1 MMPTPSPIE
10 PSPTAN
16 PPQPDQV
23 QTCLSITRDVW
34 KNLLSVPRNFSIV
47 WRNLSNREKF
57 FLVGAPIAYGAYKS
71 SELFSPNIDQEARN
85 NSVNY
90 LIPLGITIGTTIP
103 VLVAV
108 ALWKAYQLRQQLSN
122 NSSAI
127 SSSTPEQIPTS
138 ISIEMNQLEAQ
149 PPYNQPLD
157 QNPSPQLTQ
166 DSSSPMFQSSDQH
179 IGMLNNAPQVE
190 NLNHHRPI
198 EAVSDTRRPSPRA
211 SLHPT
216 RYNQPMGVVDSM
228 IINV

>member
-1 MMPTPSPIE
+1 MPTPSPIE

-23 QTCLSITRDVW
+23 QTCLSITRDVC

-57 FLVGAPIAYGAYKS
+57 FLVGAPIAYGTYKS
-71 SELFSPNIDQEARN
+71 SELFSANIDQEARN
-85 NSVNY
+85 NQINY
-90 LIPLGITIGTTIP
+90 LIPLGITIGATIP
-103 VLVAV
+103 VLAAA
-108 ALWKAYQLRQQLSN
+108 ALWNAYQLRQRLSN

-127 SSSTPEQIPTS
+127 SSSTPEEIPTS
-138 ISIEMNQLEAQ
+138 ISIEMSQLEEQ

-157 QNPSPQLTQ
+157 QNPPPQLTQ
-166 DSSSPMFQSSDQH
+166 DSSSPMFQSSDQY
-179 IGMLNNAPQVE
+179 IGMLNNASQVE

-198 EAVSDTRRPSPRA
+198 EVVSDTRRPSPRA

-216 RYNQPMGVVDSM
+216 RYNQPRGVVDSM